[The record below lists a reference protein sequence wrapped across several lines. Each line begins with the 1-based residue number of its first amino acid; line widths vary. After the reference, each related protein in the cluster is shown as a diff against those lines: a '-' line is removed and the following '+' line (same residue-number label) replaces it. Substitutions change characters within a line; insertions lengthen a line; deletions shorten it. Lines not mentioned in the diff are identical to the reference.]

1 MPNMG
6 GLEFLMRGKKSNR
19 LNYMPALVFTTSDY
33 KKDKRETF
41 RLGVSRY
48 FVNPI
53 SLKAYEQLLN
63 KISSYWEKSEIPE

>member
-1 MPNMG
+1 
-6 GLEFLMRGKKSNR
+6 
-19 LNYMPALVFTTSDY
+19 MPALVFTTSNH
-33 KKDKRETF
+33 KKGERETF

-63 KISSYWEKSEIPE
+63 TISSYWEKNEIPE